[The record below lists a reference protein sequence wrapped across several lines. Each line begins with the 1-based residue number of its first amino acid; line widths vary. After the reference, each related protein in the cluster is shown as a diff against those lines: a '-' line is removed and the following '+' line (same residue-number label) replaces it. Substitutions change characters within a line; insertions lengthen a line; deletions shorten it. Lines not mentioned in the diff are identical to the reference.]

1 MSTAKKRFSLY
12 GTKHL
17 GRAPASTT
25 MDKEAVKV
33 WEAKLSAL
41 KRKMASFDS
50 PGNSRIKYRS

>member
-1 MSTAKKRFSLY
+1 MTTAKERFSIY

-25 MDKEAVKV
+25 MDKEAVKD
-33 WEAKLSAL
+33 WEAKPSAL